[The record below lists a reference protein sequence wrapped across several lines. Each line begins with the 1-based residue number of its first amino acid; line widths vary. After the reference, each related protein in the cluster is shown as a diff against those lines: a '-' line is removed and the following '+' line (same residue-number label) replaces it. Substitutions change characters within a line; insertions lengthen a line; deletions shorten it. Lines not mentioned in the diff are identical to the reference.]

1 MRLLDRIVAL
11 SVLFAAAASAGGG
24 RAASAAQGVRLS
36 LNPAGGPLLAGNE
49 RAVFVER
56 DSGLAQDAI
65 WSVRLDGTG
74 RARISPDVPLA
85 KLGGFL
91 VTADGARVVFRAD
104 GDADGRYRLFSAP
117 ADGAAAANPIEGA
130 PIDPALADVK
140 SFKLT
145 ADGTRAIFLANLDE
159 VAKFELYSVPVTGGP
174 PTRLLL
180 ALPELIQDYRLSPT
194 AEWMVIQFR
203 NPAHTGHYDLY
214 QAETDQASLPERI
227 NDSLAAPAEQIWSW
241 QLSPTGEH
249 VVWIS
254 NEDGGTIDI
263 FSHLLGGG
271 GKHVLNGLLQAEN
284 VLAETGPNMPIVVS
298 PDGNHVLFAMRST
311 TWPTHLTEL
320 YLAPVGGW
328 PANNGVPDFLGYD
341 QPTGGRIEF
350 SPDSNWIVY
359 RSGSALVTRSTSG
372 ENGPCLISQSAMSP
386 NQGFGYLVDVLDF
399 AIHPDSQRTAY
410 TALVTDSVTQE
421 SRGRGLF
428 VTSSGGLD
436 LITACALG
444 LNDSRPVWYGL
455 AGPAPLSTLADLP
468 VMAPGHDDL
477 VFTRRDSAP
486 DVPKI
491 FHNDW
496 GGVDF
501 WRVSLSGGSG
511 VVLGSLKLTPDG
523 QTLVYN
529 ADYEGDSAPLSDIWS
544 TGWPLFENGFECGT
558 APWSSPAVDPCLIQL
573 P

>member
-1 MRLLDRIVAL
+1 MRQLARVVAIGI
-11 SVLFAAAASAGGG
+11 LFAAALGVAGA
-24 RAASAAQGVRLS
+24 RSAAAAPGRRLS
-36 LNPAGGPLLAGNE
+36 LDPAGGPLLAGNE

-56 DSGLAQDAI
+56 AALLAHDAI
-65 WSVRLDGTG
+65 WSVRLDGSG

-91 VTADGARVVFRAD
+91 VTGDGAHVVFRS
-104 GDADGRYRLFSAP
+104 DADSDGRFRLFSAP
-117 ADGAAAANPIEGA
+117 ADGSAAAIPIDGT

-159 VAKFELYSVPVTGGP
+159 VGQFELYSVPVTGGS

-180 ALPELIQDYRLSPT
+180 ALHELIQDYRLSPT

-203 NPAHTGHYDLY
+203 NPVQTGNYDLY

-227 NDSLAAPAEQIWSW
+227 NDSLDAPTERIWSW

-249 VVWIS
+249 AVWIS

-263 FSHLLGGG
+263 FSHQLGGG

-311 TWPTHLTEL
+311 TYPTHLTEL

-328 PANNGVPDFLGYD
+328 PSNNGAPDFLGYD
-341 QPTGGRIEF
+341 QPSGGRIEF

-372 ENGPCLISQSAMSP
+372 ENGPCVISQSAVSP
-386 NQGFGYLVDVLDF
+386 NQGFGYAVEVLDF

-410 TALVTDSVTQE
+410 TALVTDTVSQE

-428 VTSSGGLD
+428 FTQSGGLD
-436 LITACALG
+436 LITACAFG
-444 LNDSRPVWYGL
+444 LNDSRPVWYDL
-455 AGPAPLSTLADLP
+455 SGPVPQSTLADLP
-468 VMAPGHDDL
+468 VMASGHDGVL
-477 VFTRRDSAP
+477 FTRRDSAP

-501 WRVSLSGGSG
+501 WRVSLTGGSG
-511 VVLGSLKLTPDG
+511 VVLGSLKVTPDG
-523 QTLVYN
+523 RTLVYN

-544 TGWPLFENGFECGT
+544 TGWPLFESGFECGT
-558 APWSSPAVDPCLIQL
+558 APWSSPAVDPCLIQV